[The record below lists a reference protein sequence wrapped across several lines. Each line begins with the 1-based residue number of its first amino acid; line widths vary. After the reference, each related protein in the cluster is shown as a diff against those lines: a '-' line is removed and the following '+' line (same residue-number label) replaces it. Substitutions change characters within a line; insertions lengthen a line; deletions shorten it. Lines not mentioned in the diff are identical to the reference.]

1 MQTTKTIVQ
10 IVDEWLENSDIAD
23 ISKRSYRTKIALW
36 FRYLA
41 SIRYDVHHPTRQQVL
56 DYKRKLESD
65 GRSTLTIDG
74 YITAVRLF
82 YRYCVKRGYYH
93 IDITEGVRSA
103 TRIRGYRKMALSRED
118 AIRLLE
124 SVDTRTLVGKRD
136 KLMLAM
142 MLLLGLR
149 TCEGERINIADI
161 TEAYETRVVKIQRKG
176 RHDKSEAVALTPYIE
191 DLLGDYMSEREVQ
204 SLDDP
209 LFISVRDG
217 ERLRRTTVSEMVHD
231 RLRAIGIKDKRI
243 TAHSLRHTCACLLL
257 SAGVEMETV
266 RDVLGHT
273 STNTTRL
280 YVAQMQS
287 QLLIR
292 HSPAKHIE
300 KALNLNNN

>member
-1 MQTTKTIVQ
+1 
-10 IVDEWLENSDIAD
+10 
-23 ISKRSYRTKIALW
+23 
-36 FRYLA
+36 
-41 SIRYDVHHPTRQQVL
+41 
-56 DYKRKLESD
+56 
-65 GRSTLTIDG
+65 
-74 YITAVRLF
+74 
-82 YRYCVKRGYYH
+82 
-93 IDITEGVRSA
+93 
-103 TRIRGYRKMALSRED
+103 
-118 AIRLLE
+118 
-124 SVDTRTLVGKRD
+124 
-136 KLMLAM
+136 MLH
-142 MLLLGLR
+142 
-149 TCEGERINIADI
+149 N
-161 TEAYETRVVKIQRKG
+161 
-176 RHDKSEAVALTPYIE
+176 KSEAVALTPYID
-191 DLLGDYMSEREVQ
+191 DLLGDYMSEREAQ

-257 SAGVEMETV
+257 SAGGEMETV

>member
-10 IVDEWLENSDIAD
+10 IVDEWLKESDIAD
-23 ISKRSYRTKIALW
+23 ISKRSYRAKVALW

-41 SIRYDVHHPTRQQVL
+41 SIRYDVRYPTREQVL
-56 DYKRKLESD
+56 SYKRHLESE

-93 IDITEGVRSA
+93 TDITDGVRSA
-103 TRIRGYRKMALSRED
+103 TRIRGYRKMALSKDD
-118 AIRLLE
+118 AMRLLE
-124 SVDTRTLVGKRD
+124 SVDTRTLAGKRD
-136 KLMLAM
+136 KLMIAM

-149 TCEGERINIADI
+149 TCEVERINIADI
-161 TEAYETRVVKIQRKG
+161 TEAYDTRVVKIQRKG

-191 DLLGDYMSEREVQ
+191 ELLGDYMSEREVQ
-204 SLDDP
+204 TLDDP